1 MNKSETIGKLAE
13 ALAKAQKEMK
23 GAVKDSS
30 NPFYKSSYANLESV
44 VDACK
49 EALSKNGLSYS
60 QTFDFHDGV
69 DFLETVLM
77 HSSGEWISGK
87 QRMLSKDMTAQ
98 GMGSAASYN
107 RRYGLAA
114 ICGVVQTD
122 DDGNEASGR
131 PVQQSRPA
139 PQGMA
144 QGFRK

>member
-1 MNKSETIGKLAE
+1 MNKSAEIGKLAE
-13 ALAKAQKEMK
+13 ALAKAQAEIK
-23 GAVKDSS
+23 GAIKDSN

-49 EALSKNGLSYS
+49 EALSKNGISYS
-60 QTFDFHDGV
+60 QVFDYQEGV

-77 HSSGEWISGK
+77 HSSGQWISGR
-87 QRMLSKDMTAQ
+87 QRMLSKDQTAQ

-122 DDGNEASGR
+122 DDGNEASGKVAPQQQR
-131 PVQQSRPA
+131 PQQPMSRPM
-139 PQGMA
+139 G
-144 QGFRK
+144 R